1 MSKASNSLRLCV
13 YKTNHSA
20 GWCFFV
26 GLLEQELTHKL
37 ERLEYLPPQNL
48 HVYCD
53 FSLPSYKACFFP
65 SGFLEQ
71 ELTVKFDT
79 LVYLPPHHLQ

>member
-1 MSKASNSLRLCV
+1 LGV
-13 YKTNHSA
+13 IITNHSA
-20 GWCFFV
+20 GWCFFD

-71 ELTVKFDT
+71 ELTVKLDT